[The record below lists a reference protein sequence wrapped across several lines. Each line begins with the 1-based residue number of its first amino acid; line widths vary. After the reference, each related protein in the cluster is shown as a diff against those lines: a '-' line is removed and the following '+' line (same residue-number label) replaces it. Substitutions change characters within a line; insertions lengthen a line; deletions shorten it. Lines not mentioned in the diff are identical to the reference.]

1 MRLRGGGGGPCPEDV
16 ALGVAPGGL
25 IKQCI
30 LEDTNPAT
38 IWERDRTVSFN
49 VQILNSDMFQ
59 QITGKPP
66 PSTPISAKTY
76 RNHGLPFIKIYGE
89 KSTIK
94 GDFDGIKSVKQLD
107 KITNNNGK
115 REHKGDGAPKPNK
128 KAENSSVEADEDV
141 ADDGAED
148 GTDEDEAD
156 EDDSDEDD
164 SDEDDSDEDDSDE
177 DDDADEDEKPLQ
189 NPIILLNPDGSAMDN
204 FVPVSELMDELSRM
218 KLRGETL

>member
-1 MRLRGGGGGPCPEDV
+1 MFPRLRGGGGGPFSEDV

-38 IWERDRTVSFN
+38 IWERDHTVCFN

-66 PSTPISAKTY
+66 PSTPVSAKTY
-76 RNHGLPFIKIYGE
+76 RDHGLPFFKIYGE

-94 GDFDGIKSVKQLD
+94 GDFDGIKSVKELD
-107 KITNNNGK
+107 KRKNENGK
-115 REHKGDGAPKPNK
+115 GGNEGDGAPKPIK
-128 KAENSSVEADEDV
+128 KAKGSSV
-141 ADDGAED
+141 G
-148 GTDEDEAD
+148 AD
-156 EDDSDEDD
+156 EDDAE
-164 SDEDDSDEDDSDE
+164 
-177 DDDADEDEKPLQ
+177 DDADEGEQPLE
-189 NPIILLNPDGSAMDN
+189 NPIVLLKPDGSAMGK

-218 KLRGETL
+218 KLRSKSL

>member
-1 MRLRGGGGGPCPEDV
+1 MAQESTIHLVLRLRGGGGGPSPKDV

-76 RNHGLPFIKIYGE
+76 RDHGLPFFKIYGE

-107 KITNNNGK
+107 KIKNKNGK
-115 REHKGDGAPKPNK
+115 REHEGDGSPKPSK
-128 KAENSSVEADEDV
+128 KAENSSVEADEDG
-141 ADDGAED
+141 AD
-148 GTDEDEAD
+148 
-156 EDDSDEDD
+156 
-164 SDEDDSDEDDSDE
+164 
-177 DDDADEDEKPLQ
+177 DDDADEDDADEDEEPLD
-189 NPIILLNPDGSAMDN
+189 NPIILLNPDGSAMGK
-204 FVPVSELMDELSRM
+204 FVPVSEIMDELSRM
-218 KLRGETL
+218 KLRGENR